1 LTLEQ
6 QGSDFS
12 KYVNNLKQ
20 QYNQSEANSAEQQGI
35 MTILQV
41 AEQIL
46 PHIQA
51 GEIPLM
57 ETIAIEVFQQPGLED
72 LIKQNEV
79 H

>member
-1 LTLEQ
+1 MTLEQ

-51 GEIPLM
+51 GEVPLM
-57 ETIAIEVFQQPGLED
+57 ETIVIELFQQPGLED